1 MSYHLFIEEEGN
13 CLECGTAIR
22 GRKDKRFCSLSCK
35 NNYHNRTQFN
45 KRQMRAK
52 VIAALTGNYAVL
64 EALLHDGKTGASL
77 EELSELGFDPAYV
90 TGHRRG
96 RFHHDEYSCFDI
108 SYYRTE
114 ARVFNVRRKEFDLSL
129 SDPFPIPSN
138 RL

>member
-22 GRKDKRFCSLSCK
+22 GRKDKRFCSLTCK
-35 NNYHNRTQFN
+35 NNYHNRTQIA

-52 VIAALTGNYAVL
+52 VVAALTGNYSIL
-64 EALLHDGKTGASL
+64 EALLNVGKTGASL

-96 RFHHDEYSCFDI
+96 RFRHDEYACFDI
-108 SYYRTE
+108 TYYRTE
-114 ARVFNVRRKEFDLSL
+114 ARIFNVRRKAPEIPL
-129 SDPFPIPSN
+129 SDPSPDPSSH
-138 RL
+138 R